1 MASNAN
7 EGDYDALREEL
18 SKLRSHV
25 AGLADDLKGLGAA
38 AAGAG
43 KRAAGEQAER
53 LKEELGDKFEDA
65 IERGNKTVN
74 DLAKAIEE
82 RPLMA
87 VLLAFVLGLI
97 LGRLF
102 DRR

>member
-1 MASNAN
+1 MANNAN
-7 EGDYDALREEL
+7 DGNYDELREEL
-18 SKLRSHV
+18 GKLRAHV
-25 AGLADDLKGLGAA
+25 SGLADDLKGLGAA
-38 AAGAG
+38 AASAG

-53 LKEELGDKFEDA
+53 LKEEVGGKFDDMV
-65 IERGNKTVN
+65 ERGNRTVN
-74 DLAKAIEE
+74 DLVKAIEE

-87 VLLAFVLGLI
+87 VLLAFVVGLI